1 MKKLLRRIIKLFT
14 DRRIWVRQISVAAI
28 AGATAWQV
36 GDLAFKNGGLV
47 AAIVCSLSIRISL
60 HKSIREGFGQ
70 IIGTAIGAGVA
81 LLIVSIF
88 HFGFIAVGATI
99 IFCSVVA
106 RVLHLGEVASI
117 NVPVTALIVI
127 GPGLNESTAWRRL
140 ISTLIGAG
148 IAIVFSYFSHPKT
161 PAARA
166 VDQIASLGTRSALLL
181 GEMSEGVA
189 VGYTQQDA
197 GSWLSRARLLMEEIP
212 TIRAQALE
220 VRGFARWFPTAD
232 QEVAEEIYGRG
243 VAVEHTVVQVR
254 TIART
259 LFDSVV
265 DGGISTA
272 SSRRIAQA
280 LSIASMAISTKVA
293 QLKSKDLTSG
303 SDAVGEEVRRAGAA
317 LAESLI
323 DEADDV
329 EHEQLVRSIS
339 LVTNLDRIADSLD
352 ESSPAL
358 KYVDTPDEP
367 SVNKILQVSPLEQTK
382 RLSSKIKHRLPR
394 VVRKYF

>member
-265 DGGISTA
+265 DGGISKA

-293 QLKSKDLTSG
+293 QLKSKDLTAS